1 MVSQL
6 VTCCLCLQS
15 IEAKHI
21 IGIFNVQGI
30 HVEYLLVLSPTPSFP
45 TARRVKQWT
54 L

>member
-15 IEAKHI
+15 VEAKHI

-30 HVEYLLVLSPTPSFP
+30 HVEYKLAAHLATYLLVLSP
-45 TARRVKQWT
+45 
-54 L
+54 